1 MILIRRGGAVIK
13 TEAFYALSA
22 MVLISLLPNITV
34 TDTEHFLLALP
45 LIIYLSVI
53 FQVRPISVGHWLIVV
68 SFIAYGFNIYD
79 LWGRD
84 LSALF
89 EYYGLLGIGNF
100 GIIVLSVWNLKKMV
114 PKMNAARIY

>member
-1 MILIRRGGAVIK
+1 
-13 TEAFYALSA
+13 
-22 MVLISLLPNITV
+22 MVLISLVPNITV

-53 FQVRPISVGHWLIVV
+53 LQVRPMSVVHWLIAV

-89 EYYGLLGIGNF
+89 EYYGLLGIGNL
-100 GIIVLSVWNLKKMV
+100 GIIVLSIWNLKKMV
-114 PKMNAARIY
+114 PKMNAARID